1 MYPIHHI
8 PYHIAQYWDHGLKE
22 QVEAK
27 TNVARKR
34 KASGEGKGRVPRDLR
49 ETIKKTP
56 GVKGWVRTLEG
67 PVRQFLI
74 DQGEAQEPKD
84 ESDFSDEE
92 IVFVGR
98 KAASR
103 DGWKKAHREVHDHA
117 VDRGMIYDSL
127 EDDESSAFKY
137 VIPCPDQHAR
147 PLHLRLTD
155 FLFFFLTRRFLTHS
169 ISSYY
174 GLESRSVNM
183 GTPSRRCVYI
193 GIRAVDLKKGSYLCA
208 DLPRPLW
215 ELF

>member
-8 PYHIAQYWDHGLKE
+8 PYHIAQYWDHGLRE

-34 KASGEGKGRVPRDLR
+34 KSSGEGKGRVPRDLR

-56 GVKGWVRTLEG
+56 GVKGWLRNLEV

-98 KAASR
+98 KAAPR
-103 DGWKKAHREVHDHA
+103 DGRKKAHREVHGQA
-117 VDRGMIYDSL
+117 IDRGMIYDSL
-127 EDDESSAFKY
+127 EDDESGAFKY
-137 VIPCPDQHAR
+137 V
-147 PLHLRLTD
+147 PLSPKTWLCSAVALTA
-155 FLFFFLTRRFLTHS
+155 
-169 ISSYY
+169 Y
-174 GLESRSVNM
+174 
-183 GTPSRRCVYI
+183 
-193 GIRAVDLKKGSYLCA
+193 
-208 DLPRPLW
+208 
-215 ELF
+215 

>member
-8 PYHIAQYWDHGLKE
+8 PYHIAQYWDHGLRE

-34 KASGEGKGRVPRDLR
+34 KSSGEGKGRVPRDLR

-56 GVKGWVRTLEG
+56 GVKGWLHNLEV

-98 KAASR
+98 KAALR
-103 DGWKKAHREVHDHA
+103 DGRKKAHREVHGQA
-117 VDRGMIYDSL
+117 IDRGMIYDSL
-127 EDDESSAFKY
+127 EDDESGAFKY
-137 VIPCPDQHAR
+137 VTP
-147 PLHLRLTD
+147 
-155 FLFFFLTRRFLTHS
+155 FLQILM
-169 ISSYY
+169 SSVVALAAY
-174 GLESRSVNM
+174 
-183 GTPSRRCVYI
+183 
-193 GIRAVDLKKGSYLCA
+193 
-208 DLPRPLW
+208 
-215 ELF
+215 

>member
-1 MYPIHHI
+1 MR
-8 PYHIAQYWDHGLKE
+8 E

-27 TNVARKR
+27 SNVARKR
-34 KASGEGKGRVPRDLR
+34 KTSGEGKGRVPRDLR

-74 DQGEAQEPKD
+74 DQGDAQEPKD

-98 KAASR
+98 KGASR

-137 VIPCPDQHAR
+137 VLPTLVTMLGRCTCGLLTIDQAVPHTFDLQLLWLGITFSEHGNSVPTVR
-147 PLHLRLTD
+147 LHRYTSRGSEEGLSS
-155 FLFFFLTRRFLTHS
+155 TH
-169 ISSYY
+169 
-174 GLESRSVNM
+174 
-183 GTPSRRCVYI
+183 
-193 GIRAVDLKKGSYLCA
+193 
-208 DLPRPLW
+208 
-215 ELF
+215 